1 MIINNIDDDNYF
13 ENVFNSFLYNF
24 QLWTVMA
31 NADNIDRTKLKKL
44 VGLVEEYSSS
54 ENNEWTSK
62 IDTDI

>member
-1 MIINNIDDDNYF
+1 M
-13 ENVFNSFLYNF
+13 VSFLYNF

-44 VGLVEEYSSS
+44 IGLVEEYSLS